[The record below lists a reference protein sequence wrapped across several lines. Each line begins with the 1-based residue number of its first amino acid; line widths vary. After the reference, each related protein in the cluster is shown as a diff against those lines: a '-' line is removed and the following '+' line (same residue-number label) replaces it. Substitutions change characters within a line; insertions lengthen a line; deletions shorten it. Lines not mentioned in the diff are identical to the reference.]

1 MLEKIKD
8 ILYDVSDIVLS
19 LIIVALI
26 FFVVS
31 WKISDSLAFDI
42 TIPEKTDIAEGI
54 GQDPNIIDIE
64 EAGDD
69 DSVITEETGSEAG
82 QTEGADPATG
92 GDTESTGSTSTDAKP
107 GGTQVNLVGQEKTI
121 VIESGSSGYSIGTLL
136 EEEGLVPDTQTFIK
150 RVEELG
156 LGAKLRSGTF
166 DLSTDMSLDEIIY
179 KISGQ

>member
-42 TIPEKTDIAEGI
+42 TIPEKTDIAQGND
-54 GQDPNIIDIE
+54 QDPNIIDIE
-64 EAGDD
+64 EASDEGT
-69 DSVITEETGSEAG
+69 VISEESGSETG
-82 QTEGADPATG
+82 QTD
-92 GDTESTGSTSTDAKP
+92 GSDTSTTPTGEDTSSSSDAKP